1 MNGFKKCEN
10 GHFFKEDLS
19 GCPYCPGAVGA
30 ASNSSANDLNKT
42 IVAGSGMT
50 QGAADNAKT
59 QVFGSQNMNDNSDQT
74 KVFGSGNIAA
84 PGQPKRDL
92 NRTYIAGVTD
102 EDSTTSAA
110 GGNAKIESAPRSARR
125 IVGWILSY
133 TLDPMGVDYRIYEGN
148 NSIGREPGNSI
159 TITKD
164 TTISGKHANILYKK
178 GKFYIKDE
186 MAANGTFVN
195 DEELEIEKAYPL
207 TDGDVIRLANT
218 TFIFKCSEIIENH

>member
-1 MNGFKKCEN
+1 MNGFKKCDN
-10 GHFFKEDLS
+10 GHFYKEDLS
-19 GCPYCPGAVGA
+19 SCPYCPGGTG
-30 ASNSSANDLNKT
+30 ASNNSSGNDLNKT
-42 IVAGSGMT
+42 IVAGGGNTS
-50 QGAADNAKT
+50 AASDSAKT
-59 QVFGSQNMNDNSDQT
+59 QVFGSQSSHDGSDQT
-74 KVFGSGNIAA
+74 KVFGSGSADA

-102 EDSTTSAA
+102 EDSTSVA
-110 GGNAKIESAPRSARR
+110 GGNVSIDSVPRSARR

-148 NSIGREPGNSI
+148 NSIGREAGNSI

-207 TDGDVIRLANT
+207 KDGDVIKLANT

>member
-1 MNGFKKCEN
+1 MNGFKKCDN
-10 GHFFKEDLS
+10 GHFYKEDLS
-19 GCPYCPGAVGA
+19 ACPYCPGSTG
-30 ASNSSANDLNKT
+30 ASNNTGGNDLNKT
-42 IVAGSGMT
+42 IVAGGGMT
-50 QGAADNAKT
+50 QGGSDNAKT
-59 QVFGSQNMNDNSDQT
+59 QVFGSQSGNDNSDQT
-74 KVFGSGNIAA
+74 KVFGSGNAA
-84 PGQPKRDL
+84 SGQPKRDL

-102 EDSTTSAA
+102 EESTSSA
-110 GGNAKIESAPRSARR
+110 GGGASIDSAPRSARR

-207 TDGDVIRLANT
+207 NDGDVIRLANT
-218 TFIFKCSEIIENH
+218 TFIFKCSEIIEQN

>member
-1 MNGFKKCEN
+1 MNGFKKCDN
-10 GHFFKEDLS
+10 GHFYKEDLS
-19 GCPYCPGAVGA
+19 SCPYCPSGTA
-30 ASNSSANDLNKT
+30 ASNNSGVNDLNKT
-42 IVAGSGMT
+42 IVAGGANTSSGS
-50 QGAADNAKT
+50 DNAKT
-59 QVFGSQNMNDNSDQT
+59 QVFGSQGSNDNSDQT
-74 KVFGSGNIAA
+74 KVFGSGNASA
-84 PGQPKRDL
+84 SGQPKRDL

-102 EDSTTSAA
+102 EESTSSA
-110 GGNAKIESAPRSARR
+110 GGGASIDSAPRSARR

-148 NSIGREPGNSI
+148 NSIGREPSNSI

-207 TDGDVIRLANT
+207 NDGDIIRLANT
-218 TFIFKCSEIIENH
+218 TFIFKCSEITEQH

>member
-1 MNGFKKCEN
+1 MNGFKKCDN
-10 GHFFKEDLS
+10 GHFYKEDLTA
-19 GCPYCPGAVGA
+19 CPYCPGSAG
-30 ASNSSANDLNKT
+30 STNNSAGNDLNKT
-42 IVAGSGMT
+42 IVAGGGMT
-50 QGAADNAKT
+50 QGGSDNAKT
-59 QVFGSQNMNDNSDQT
+59 QVFGSQSSNDGSDQT
-74 KVFGSGNIAA
+74 KVFGSGNAAA

-102 EDSTTSAA
+102 EDSSSAA
-110 GGNAKIESAPRSARR
+110 GSASIDAVPRSARR

-148 NSIGREPGNSI
+148 NSIGREAGNSI

-195 DEELEIEKAYPL
+195 DEELEIEKAYPIN
-207 TDGDVIRLANT
+207 DGDIIRLANT
-218 TFIFKCSEIIENH
+218 TFIFKCSEIN

>member
-1 MNGFKKCEN
+1 MNGFKKCDN
-10 GHFFKEDLS
+10 GHFYKEDLTA
-19 GCPYCPGAVGA
+19 CPYCPNG
-30 ASNSSANDLNKT
+30 SNTSSNNGSNDLNKT
-42 IVAGSGMT
+42 IVAGSGNT
-50 QGAADNAKT
+50 SSGNDNAKT
-59 QVFGSQNMNDNSDQT
+59 QVFGNQSSNNNSDQT
-74 KVFGSGNIAA
+74 KVFGSGNANSS
-84 PGQPKRDL
+84 GQPKRDL

-102 EDSTTSAA
+102 EDSTSTS
-110 GGNAKIESAPRSARR
+110 GGGASIDATPRSTRR

-148 NSIGREPGNSI
+148 NSIGRDASNSI

-218 TFIFKCSEIIENH
+218 TFIFKCSEIIEKD